1 MKKHGGCYFFYFS
14 LISVKKCREIS
25 DGKDFFEKLLA
36 ADTEGIFDNEFGRA
50 PHHAKRNAPNPALFK
65 SAPLGRFYAHGRM
78 EVRKMRFFVKLSRRV
93 KSETLSHFIAAEMNQ
108 LQNNKL
114 QTSFHDFLLPE
125 EFCFFP
131 SITAEKLRSLDEI
144 FSNWRNL
151 APTIYLDAITS
162 ALGGTILKAHSLLVR
177 SGYQRCHKICR
188 PPHKTQTRHQRR
200 VVQQR
205 N

>member
-1 MKKHGGCYFFYFS
+1 
-14 LISVKKCREIS
+14 
-25 DGKDFFEKLLA
+25 
-36 ADTEGIFDNEFGRA
+36 
-50 PHHAKRNAPNPALFK
+50 
-65 SAPLGRFYAHGRM
+65 
-78 EVRKMRFFVKLSRRV
+78 
-93 KSETLSHFIAAEMNQ
+93 MNQ

-188 PPHKTQTRHQRR
+188 PPHKTQT
-200 VVQQR
+200 
-205 N
+205 